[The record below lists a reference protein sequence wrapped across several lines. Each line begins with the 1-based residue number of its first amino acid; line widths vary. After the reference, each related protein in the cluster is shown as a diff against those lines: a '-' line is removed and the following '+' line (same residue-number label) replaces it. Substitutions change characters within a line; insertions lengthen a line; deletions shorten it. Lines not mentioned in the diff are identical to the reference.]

1 MARKQKPAAD
11 PAMEAQLRFMGTYG
25 DAITL
30 LMAFFVMLY
39 AISQVDTQKFILL
52 VSGLEDPFKNSA
64 AEQGLLET
72 GTGIVGP
79 GAVSGGDQQAVPG
92 IELIPDA
99 APLGVEASEEEEGA
113 ETAEDRYLIGVA
125 ELEGVRDSLV
135 EALQAFGLEPE
146 VSLRLDARGLVVS
159 IATDD
164 VLFASG
170 SPELSDAGREVIGAL
185 APILSEFDNDILI
198 EGHTDTV
205 PLDQDGYTNWNLSA
219 DRALSVLE
227 MLQTSD
233 INPRRLSATGY
244 GEFRPISDN
253 STEAGRAANRRV
265 ELVIVAATPAADTGA
280 TED

>member
-1 MARKQKPAAD
+1 MARRDRGGGDGGGDENRWLA
-11 PAMEAQLRFMGTYG
+11 TYG
-25 DAITL
+25 DAVTL

-39 AISQVDTQKFILL
+39 AISQVDTQKFLLL

-72 GTGIVGP
+72 GTGMVGP
-79 GAVSGGDQQAVPG
+79 GAESGADQFSVPG

-99 APLGVEASEEEEGA
+99 SPLGVDSTEPPDDGTDEQRLVGVEELQDVREA
-113 ETAEDRYLIGVA
+113 
-125 ELEGVRDSLV
+125 LV
-135 EALQAFGLEPE
+135 EALQSFGLDPH
-146 VSLRLDARGLVVS
+146 VSLRLDSRGLVVS

-170 SPELSDAGREVIGAL
+170 SPELSEAGREVIGGL
-185 APILSEFDNDILI
+185 APILADFDNEILI

-205 PLDQDGYTNWNLSA
+205 PLDQNGYTNWNLSA

-227 MLQTSD
+227 MLVTSD

-244 GEFRPISDN
+244 GEYRPISDN
-253 STEAGRAANRRV
+253 STEEGRAANRRV
-265 ELVIVAATPAADTGA
+265 ELVIVAATPTA
-280 TED
+280 TTDDGSSGN